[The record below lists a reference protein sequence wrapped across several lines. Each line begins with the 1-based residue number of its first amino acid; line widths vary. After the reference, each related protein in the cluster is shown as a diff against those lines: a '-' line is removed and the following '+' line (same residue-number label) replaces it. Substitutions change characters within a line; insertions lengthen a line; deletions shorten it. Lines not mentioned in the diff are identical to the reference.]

1 MNEAGKV
8 LGVWFIARVLK
19 EDTAEF
25 KKLYDLGV
33 HMICTDY
40 PLKALDVVNSLSQL
54 E

>member
-40 PLKALDVVNSLSQL
+40 PLKAIEVVD
-54 E
+54 